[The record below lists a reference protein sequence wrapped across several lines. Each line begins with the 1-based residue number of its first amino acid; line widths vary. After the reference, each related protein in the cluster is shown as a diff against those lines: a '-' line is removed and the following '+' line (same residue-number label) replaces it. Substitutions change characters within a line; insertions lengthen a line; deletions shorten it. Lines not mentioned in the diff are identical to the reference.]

1 MPSSIGCAGAIVA
14 LANSDAYRH
23 QVPRVPRRP
32 RPSIAGTLLHAQAQE
47 RRLRRLSDER
57 QGFGIPRLA
66 ACQVDA
72 ETRPDGT
79 AAAEFTD
86 IHYVTNRQ
94 IDARH

>member
-1 MPSSIGCAGAIVA
+1 MRKYKNAACTA
-14 LANSDAYRH
+14 
-23 QVPRVPRRP
+23 PRRK
-32 RPSIAGTLLHAQAQE
+32 AGGHSVLGT
-47 RRLRRLSDER
+47 
-57 QGFGIPRLA
+57 PRLA

-86 IHYVTNRQ
+86 IHYVTDRQ